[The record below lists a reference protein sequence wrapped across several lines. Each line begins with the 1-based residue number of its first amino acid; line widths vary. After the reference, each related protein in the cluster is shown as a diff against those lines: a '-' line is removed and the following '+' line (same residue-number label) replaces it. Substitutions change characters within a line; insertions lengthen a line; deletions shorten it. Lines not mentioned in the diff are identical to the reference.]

1 MLLGLPLMKRN
12 RKSIMQE
19 AQYFYSQGFSTRQV
33 ASRVGI
39 SNATVQRYTSSITTP
54 ESRKRNAGRPSIL
67 SKRVANRVV
76 GLFECG
82 VLKNIT
88 DTINYIDNST
98 GIRPGATTIAQL
110 LRNCGLKSYSK
121 PKKPRLTKVHKKN
134 RHSFARLM
142 KSFPEEAWKAVIF
155 TDECKISKYGPDGNK
170 HVWQKPGAQLLDHH
184 VIPTVKFGGGS
195 VMVWGVITYYG
206 AGKLLFINSSMNS
219 ELYVAI
225 LELGYAGTLEMH
237 GFDFS
242 SSILQQENDPKHP
255 AKYIKA

>member
-1 MLLGLPLMKRN
+1 M
-12 RKSIMQE
+12 
-19 AQYFYSQGFSTRQV
+19 
-33 ASRVGI
+33 ASRIGI
-39 SNATVQRYTSSITTP
+39 SNATVQRYMSSITTP

-67 SKRVANRVV
+67 SKRVVNRIVE
-76 GLFECG
+76 LFECG
-82 VLKNIT
+82 ILKTIT
-88 DTINYIDNST
+88 DAINYIDNST
-98 GIRPGATTIAQL
+98 GITSGATTIAQL

-170 HVWQKPGAQLLDHH
+170 HVCQKPGKQLLDHH

-195 VMVWGVITYYG
+195 VMVWGAITYYG
-206 AGKLLFINSSMNS
+206 VEKLVFINTKMTA
-219 ELYVAI
+219 EDYVAI

-237 GFDFS
+237 GFDFG
-242 SSILQQENDPKHP
+242 SSILQ
-255 AKYIKA
+255 